1 MSDTLYEPGS
11 TMEDVAVFP
20 LPQVVLFPGA
30 LMPLHIF
37 EPRYRTMIRDVLAST
52 RRICI
57 AQISLVDRDHG
68 LALLSLAA
76 KNSTLPFRKV
86 DNGSLERPTK
96 LTLRLASRRT
106 RHCPRKC
113 APGSR
118 SPDRPLTFGTGLPQH
133 YLTT

>member
-1 MSDTLYEPGS
+1 MALTPGP
-11 TMEDVAVFP
+11 EQDKNKN
-20 LPQVVLFPGA
+20 
-30 LMPLHIF
+30 
-37 EPRYRTMIRDVLAST
+37 PRLTPPSKFKRSRSASPVSEL
-52 RRICI
+52 RSFHRICI
-57 AQISLVDRDHG
+57 VQISLVDRGHR
-68 LALLSLAA
+68 LALLSLVG

-118 SPDRPLTFGTGLPQH
+118 SPDRPLTFGTGLLQH
-133 YLTT
+133 Y